1 MHKLFF
7 ILLLLPFCS
16 FGQLTGRVID
26 DISKEA
32 VVGAKVISSEGQKV
46 ITDFDGKFK
55 LSVSTF
61 PVTIVTSMLP
71 YGNDTTIVES
81 TGEIT
86 ISMKEPVQIITTVV
100 VSAGRRSQG
109 IEEVPISMEI
119 IRPGMIDN
127 KGITDLEQAV
137 DQSPGVFA
145 MDGQVSIR
153 GGSGFSYGAGSR
165 VLLLWNGVPLLS
177 GDAGDAKWN
186 SIPMEQASQ
195 IEILKGASSVLYGS
209 GALNGIISLTEREPG
224 LKGEVRVKV
233 QTGLYSDP
241 KRSSLIWWDRNPM
254 FYMAE
259 AYYGKMYKK
268 AGFTMSVTGFKN
280 EGYREGETED
290 RARISGTVFFRPQKI
305 KRMKAGIGY
314 NAQFQ
319 KTGNFI
325 IWQSDTLGYTPSG
338 GADTSNAAS
347 TLTYNTGLRLSI
359 DPYLKYIDKHNNRHN
374 LKTRVYYVDNT
385 NMTNKAQSSGSSVWY
400 ADYQFQRQFGQAN
413 LTTGITDI
421 YTGVYSNL
429 FGNHYSNNIALYG
442 QYEQKIGKLDLTAGM
457 RIEYFEQDG
466 KTGDSDFYLGRDSSV
481 KLPVYPIFRAGAHY
495 EIAKYTHLRASFG
508 QGVRYP
514 AVAERY
520 IQTNVGA
527 LNVFPNQLLRPET
540 GWAAELGIKQGVK
553 MGAWKGMIDIA
564 GFINEYSNMMEFTF
578 GLYPDP
584 TIPLNLVD
592 PEDPGYIKKWLGFQ
606 AQNAEKARITGL
618 EFSFN
623 SEGKIKKVEIISLIG
638 YTYMNPVSLN
648 ADSAYIYGDGALGG
662 GFSDTSSRMLKYRF
676 NHLAKA
682 DVEANYKNFSLGFSM
697 RYNSFMKNIDA
708 TFEDGVFGT
717 QILPGLKQYRVL
729 NNKGNLVFDLRTGY
743 TFKEHY
749 RVGFMINNL
758 FNTEYSTRPGDIQAP
773 RTFIVQLQM
782 KFS

>member
-1 MHKLFF
+1 MHKFLF
-7 ILLLLPFCS
+7 ILLFLPLCS
-16 FGQLTGRVID
+16 FGQLSGRVID
-26 DISKEA
+26 DVSKEA
-32 VVGAKVISSEGQKV
+32 VVGAKVVSSEGQKV

-61 PVTIVTSMLP
+61 PVTIITSMMP

-81 TGEIT
+81 AGEIT
-86 ISMKEPVQIITTVV
+86 ISMKDPVQNITTVV

-224 LKGEVRVKV
+224 LKGEVRAKV

-280 EGYREGETED
+280 EGFREGETED

-325 IWQSDTLGYTPSG
+325 IWQSDTLAYTPSG

-359 DPYLKYIDKHNNRHN
+359 DPYIKYIDKHNNRHN

-400 ADYQFQRQFGQAN
+400 ADYQFQRQYGEKAN
-413 LTTGITDI
+413 LTAGVTNI

-429 FGNHYSNNIALYG
+429 FGNHYSNNVALYG
-442 QYEQKIGKLDLTAGM
+442 QYERKIGKLDLTAGM
-457 RIEYFEQDG
+457 RVEYFEQDG
-466 KTGDSDFYLGRDSSV
+466 KTGDSDFYLGKDSSV

-527 LNVFPNQLLRPET
+527 LNVFPNQRLRPET

-553 MGAWKGMIDIA
+553 MGAWKGMIDVA

-584 TIPLNLVD
+584 NIPLNLVN

-623 SEGKIKKVEIISLIG
+623 SEGKIKEVEIISLIG

-648 ADSAYIYGDGALGG
+648 SDSAYIYGESGMG

-682 DVEANYKNFSLGFSM
+682 DVEANYKKFSLGFSM

-729 NNKGNLVFDLRTGY
+729 NNKGNLVFDVRAGY
-743 TFKEHY
+743 NFLEHY
-749 RVGFMINNL
+749 RVGFMVNNL

>member
-1 MHKLFF
+1 
-7 ILLLLPFCS
+7 
-16 FGQLTGRVID
+16 
-26 DISKEA
+26 
-32 VVGAKVISSEGQKV
+32 
-46 ITDFDGKFK
+46 
-55 LSVSTF
+55 
-61 PVTIVTSMLP
+61 
-71 YGNDTTIVES
+71 
-81 TGEIT
+81 
-86 ISMKEPVQIITTVV
+86 
-100 VSAGRRSQG
+100 
-109 IEEVPISMEI
+109 MEI

-224 LKGEVRVKV
+224 LKGEVRAKV

-280 EGYREGETED
+280 EGFREGETED

-359 DPYLKYIDKHNNRHN
+359 DPYVKYIDKHNNRHN

-400 ADYQFQRQFGQAN
+400 ADYQFQRQYGEKAN
-413 LTTGITDI
+413 LTAGVTNI

-429 FGNHYSNNIALYG
+429 FGNHYSNNVALYG
-442 QYEQKIGKLDLTAGM
+442 QYERKIGKLDLTAGM

-466 KTGDSDFYLGRDSSV
+466 KTGDSDFYIGKDSSV

-527 LNVFPNQLLRPET
+527 LNVFPNQRLRPET

-553 MGAWKGMIDIA
+553 MGAWKGMIDVA

-584 TIPLNLVD
+584 NIPLNLVN

-623 SEGKIKKVEIISLIG
+623 SEGKIKEVEIISLIG

-648 ADSAYIYGDGALGG
+648 SDSAYIYGESGMG

-682 DVEANYKNFSLGFSM
+682 DVEANYKKFSLGFSM

-729 NNKGNLVFDLRTGY
+729 NNKGNLVFDVRAGY
-743 TFKEHY
+743 NFLEHY
-749 RVGFMINNL
+749 RVGFMVNNL